1 MPRARGYDPDIT
13 RYPALDI
20 RPDFRKVAPR
30 LILILGIAWVGAFFL
45 YVFGTDPGRVVLG
58 ERGFLPAFLGWVVMA
73 ALIIAGD
80 VGFYRLLRSISRGKR
95 EYAEK
100 DVVALAFLDSI
111 MSAIGAIGVAFVL
124 FIVSSEVLVLLSWA
138 AVLSVLF
145 GTAALTPLYVAGW
158 RERDA
163 RRGRR

>member
-1 MPRARGYDPDIT
+1 MPRSRGYDPEIT
-13 RYPALDI
+13 RYPAFEI
-20 RPDFRKVAPR
+20 RPEFRRVAPR

-45 YVFGTDPGRVVLG
+45 YAFATDPGRAIVG
-58 ERGFLPAFLGWVVMA
+58 ERGFLASLLGWVGMSV
-73 ALIIAGD
+73 LVIAGD

-100 DVVALAFLDSI
+100 DVVALAFLDAVI
-111 MSAIGAIGVAFVL
+111 SAIGAIGVAFVL
-124 FIVSSEVLVLLSWA
+124 FIVSSDVLALLSWA

-158 RERDA
+158 RERD
-163 RRGRR
+163 GR